1 MKKHFLAIL
10 ATILMFSTIAPTFSF
25 AVGNKTTVNIE
36 EDVNITDEFST
47 NTAEYNN
54 HMNSLQKKPQEWDL
68 KDGQYRL
75 G

>member
-36 EDVNITDEFST
+36 EDVNKTNEYST
-47 NTAEYNN
+47 NIADSGLTNFF
-54 HMNSLQKKPQEWDL
+54 NSSFSLSIK
-68 KDGQYRL
+68 
-75 G
+75 